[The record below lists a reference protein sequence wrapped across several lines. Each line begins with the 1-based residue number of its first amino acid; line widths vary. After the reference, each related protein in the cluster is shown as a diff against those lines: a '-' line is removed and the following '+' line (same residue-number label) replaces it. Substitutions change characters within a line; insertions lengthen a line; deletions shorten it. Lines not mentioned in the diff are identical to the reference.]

1 MKQQASAIICRD
13 DEAAVVKSESE
24 SATIGSESESAAM
37 RSESES
43 EKYTS
48 MVAEKATFRSAPD
61 FRHHNGNTDKQAD
74 FTDF

>member
-48 MVAEKATFRSAPD
+48 RPPYVSLSPRKLRIISIYRARTVYKLDP
-61 FRHHNGNTDKQAD
+61 
-74 FTDF
+74 